1 MINFKK
7 IKFRRF
13 LNLDIRWKLKRIG
26 KHIGINLYPK
36 YFEFNGI
43 KNFYSYLIFNLI
55 FYEKMFKKKK
65 VIFQRIKKI
74 SKINKSKINFIYCLP
89 SSGSNYVRNFLSSY
103 FELRYKIGNGIPKF
117 DNYSDNR
124 WFYSDSPVILPDL
137 FSNVFL
143 EQYQKN
149 NEWSFYNKE
158 EFLKERVGM
167 SRHPLKGIDLFKI
180 EDTKPLV
187 LLREPYDWFTSV
199 YFKKSKEDIYSK
211 EKKNVINKKLINDT
225 IARYLKHNNF
235 WINYLEKRN
244 KEDFLIIKFKDLVTN
259 EKKSFLRILNFFK
272 IEIDEEKVDKAIY
285 VNSKEFTISNN
296 QAEFKGTRFVNPKE
310 KQKIKDLIHEE
321 LKKEF
326 EKNKIIDL
334 YDKILSLSNVEL

>member
-1 MINFKK
+1 MLNFKK

-43 KNFYSYLIFNLI
+43 KNFYSYLVFNLI
-55 FYEKMFKKKK
+55 FFEQIFKKKK
-65 VIFQRIKKI
+65 VVFQRIKKI
-74 SKINKSKINFIYCLP
+74 SENNKKKINFIFCLP

-124 WFYSDSPVILPDL
+124 WFYSDSPVIWPDL

-143 EQYQKN
+143 EQYQPN
-149 NEWSFYNKE
+149 NEWSFYNKD
-158 EFLKERVGM
+158 EFLRERVGM
-167 SRHPLKGIDLFKI
+167 SRYPLKGIDLFKI
-180 EDTKPLV
+180 EDTKPLI

-199 YFKKSKEDIYSK
+199 YFKKNKEDYYNK
-211 EKKNVINKKLINDT
+211 DEKDVINKKLIKDT
-225 IARYLKHNNF
+225 IERYLKYNYF
-235 WINYLEKRN
+235 WVSYLKKKN
-244 KEDFLIIKFKDLVTN
+244 KADFLIIRFKDLVSD
-259 EKKSFLRILNFFK
+259 EKKSLLRILNFFK
-272 IEIDEEKVDKAIY
+272 IEIDEEKMNKAIH

-321 LKKEF
+321 LKSEF
-326 EKNKIIDL
+326 QKNKIPDL
-334 YDKILSLSNVEL
+334 YAEILSLSS